1 MKKKIMVVDDSREIA
16 KVIQKILE
24 SENFAVKTAYSGA
37 ECLDKLKKET
47 PDLILLDIM
56 MPGMGGI
63 SVLREV
69 MKRDPKA
76 KVVMLTVVGQVS
88 QINECSKLGA
98 KDFIT
103 KPFDNKD
110 LIRRVKWTLRGE
122 ND

>member
-1 MKKKIMVVDDSREIA
+1 MKKKIMVVDDAREIVKA
-16 KVIQKILE
+16 IQIILE
-24 SENFAVKTAYSGA
+24 SENFAVATAYSGA

-56 MPGMGGI
+56 MPGMGGV

-110 LIRRVKWTLRGE
+110 LIRRVKWILRGE